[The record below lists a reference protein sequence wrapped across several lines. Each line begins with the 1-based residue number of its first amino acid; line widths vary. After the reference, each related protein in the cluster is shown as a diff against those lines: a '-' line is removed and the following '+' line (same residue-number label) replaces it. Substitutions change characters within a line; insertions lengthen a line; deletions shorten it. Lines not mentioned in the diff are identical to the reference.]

1 MSDSFFGKLNTL
13 VKAHVNSILDP
24 IDEDSSKSRKKALS
38 RQDIRGGLQKDVTVL
53 RQRIDDALK
62 HEDELQSKVNKL
74 YQEIADWDK
83 KADEAVAAGKENEAR
98 YALERMQ
105 QANRDLAMLEAD
117 LKEHRYITQE
127 LISQVNTLDATIQAS
142 ENESE
147 QQSPVQAE
155 STTDDI
161 GRQIV
166 QQLDNTREKLSSL
179 ISEYTA
185 KVTGT
190 QAQEEK
196 PLSQKYD
203 IIDEVPEP
211 PRQVRHPV
219 NRDKVDADLSARINR
234 LSKPDDDK

>member
-1 MSDSFFGKLNTL
+1 MSNSFFGKLNHL

-24 IDEDSSKSRKKALS
+24 IDEESSKSRKKALS

-53 RQRIDDALK
+53 RQRIDDALN
-62 HEDELQSKVNKL
+62 HEDELQAKVDKL
-74 YQEIADWDK
+74 YQEIADWDR
-83 KADEAVAAGKENEAR
+83 KADEAIAAGKENDAR
-98 YALERMQ
+98 FALERMQ
-105 QANRDLAMLEAD
+105 QANRDLAMFEAD

-127 LISQVNTLDATIQAS
+127 LISQVNMLDATIQAS
-142 ENESE
+142 EGEVSEESPS
-147 QQSPVQAE
+147 QSE
-155 STTDDI
+155 TSTEDI

-166 QQLDNTREKLSSL
+166 QQLDNTREKLSGL

-190 QAQEEK
+190 EPAEQ

-203 IIDEVPEP
+203 IIDEEPEP

-219 NRDKVDADLSARINR
+219 DRNKVDADLSARISR
-234 LSKPDDDK
+234 LSKPDDK